1 LETSGG
7 NLFKVMAKKIR
18 PCTIYL
24 VRHGQSDWNVQN
36 LMQGKTSGVPLTK
49 TGIKQARTIEAKLKQ
64 IKFAAI
70 FSSDLMRA
78 RQTAQIIAYQRKL
91 AVTTARAIRERSFGA
106 YEGKTLEQYQED
118 LRETLKRFDAL
129 SDKDKFKF
137 VYPHGIESIGGTV
150 ARVITFLREVAVA
163 YAGKN
168 VLVISHG
175 GVLRLLLIHLGYGT
189 YDQLP
194 PFSIDNTGYLVL
206 KSDGVEIEIKEV
218 VGVHKHEG

>member
-1 LETSGG
+1 
-7 NLFKVMAKKIR
+7 MAKAIK

-24 VRHGQSDWNVQN
+24 VRHGQSEWNVQN

-49 TGIKQARTIEAKLKQ
+49 TGIKQARAIEAKLKK

-78 RQTAQIIAYQRKL
+78 RQTAQVIAWQRKL

-118 LRETLKRFDAL
+118 LRETLKRFDVL

-189 YDQLP
+189 YNQLP
-194 PFSIDNTGYLVL
+194 PFCIDNTGYLVL
-206 KSDGVEIEIKEV
+206 KSYGVEIEIEKV
-218 VGVHKHEG
+218 VVVHKHEG

>member
-1 LETSGG
+1 MV
-7 NLFKVMAKKIR
+7 K

-24 VRHGQSDWNVQN
+24 VRHGQSEWNVTS

-49 TGIKQARTIEAKLKQ
+49 TGIKQARAIEAKLKK
-64 IKFAAI
+64 IKFTAI
-70 FSSDLMRA
+70 FSSDLLRA

-106 YEGKTLEQYQED
+106 YEGKTLKQYQQD
-118 LRETLKRFDAL
+118 LKETLDKFEAL
-129 SDKDKFKF
+129 SDKDKPGFEF
-137 VYPHGIESIGGTV
+137 PHGIEGIGEMMV
-150 ARVITFLREVAVA
+150 RVITWLREVAVA
-163 YAGKN
+163 YPGKN

-189 YDQLP
+189 YNQLP
-194 PFSIDNTGYLVL
+194 PFCIDNTGYLVL
-206 KSDGVEIEIKEV
+206 KSDGVEIEIEKV

>member
-1 LETSGG
+1 
-7 NLFKVMAKKIR
+7 MAKAIR

-24 VRHGQSDWNVQN
+24 VRHGESEWNVQS

-49 TGIKQARTIEAKLKQ
+49 TGIRQAREIAAKLKA
-64 IKFAAI
+64 IRFAAI

-91 AVTTARAIRERSFGA
+91 AVITARAIRERSFGA

-118 LRETLKRFDAL
+118 LKETLDKFEAL
-129 SDKDKFKF
+129 SDKNKPRFKF
-137 VYPHGIESIGGTV
+137 PHGIEGIGEMM
-150 ARVITFLREVAVA
+150 ARVITWLREVAVA
-163 YAGKN
+163 YPGKN

-189 YDQLP
+189 YQQLP

-206 KSDGVEIEIKEV
+206 KSDGVEIEIEKV
-218 VGVHKHEG
+218 VGVHKYEG

>member
-1 LETSGG
+1 M
-7 NLFKVMAKKIR
+7 NNNKI
-18 PCTIYL
+18 CTIYL
-24 VRHGQSDWNVQN
+24 VRHGQSEWNVQS

-49 TGIKQARTIEAKLKQ
+49 TGVKQAREIAGRFKL

-106 YEGKTLEQYQED
+106 YEGKTLKQYQED
-118 LRETLKRFDAL
+118 LQETLTRFDAL

-137 VYPHGIESIGGTV
+137 VYPHEIEGIGETV
-150 ARVITFLREVAVA
+150 SRVIIWLREISIA
-163 YAGKN
+163 YAGKS
-168 VLVISHG
+168 VLVVSHG

-189 YDQLP
+189 YNQLP

>member
-1 LETSGG
+1 MV
-7 NLFKVMAKKIR
+7 K

-24 VRHGQSDWNVQN
+24 VRHGESEWNVQS

-49 TGIKQARTIEAKLKQ
+49 TGIKQARAIEAKLKK

-78 RQTAQIIAYQRKL
+78 RQTAQIIAWQRKL
-91 AVTTARAIRERSFGA
+91 AVITARAIRERSFGA

-118 LRETLKRFDAL
+118 LRETLKRFEAL

-137 VYPHGIESIGGTV
+137 VYPHGIEGIGATV
-150 ARVITFLREVAVA
+150 ARVITFLREVSVA
-163 YAGKN
+163 YTGKN

-189 YDQLP
+189 FSQLP

-206 KSDGVEIEIKEV
+206 KSDGVEIEIEKV

>member
-1 LETSGG
+1 MV
-7 NLFKVMAKKIR
+7 K

-24 VRHGQSDWNVQN
+24 VRHGESEWNVQS

-49 TGIKQARTIEAKLKQ
+49 TGIKQARAIEAKLKS

-70 FSSDLMRA
+70 FSSDLLRA
-78 RQTAQIIAYQRKL
+78 RQTAQVIAYQRKL
-91 AVTTARAIRERSFGA
+91 AVTTARAIRERSFGR
-106 YEGKTLEQYQED
+106 YEGKTLKQYQED
-118 LRETLKRFDAL
+118 LRETLSRFDAL

-137 VYPHGIESIGGTV
+137 VYPHGIEGIGETV
-150 ARVITFLREVAVA
+150 ARVITFLREISVA

-175 GVLRLLLIHLGYGT
+175 GVLRLLLIHLGFGT
-189 YDQLP
+189 YKELP

-206 KSDGVEIEIKEV
+206 ESDGVEIEIKDV
-218 VGVHKHEG
+218 VGVHKYEG

>member
-1 LETSGG
+1 MV
-7 NLFKVMAKKIR
+7 K

-24 VRHGQSDWNVQN
+24 VRHGESEWNVQS

-49 TGIKQARTIEAKLKQ
+49 TGIKQARAIEAKLKK

-106 YEGKTLEQYQED
+106 YEGKTLKQYQED
-118 LRETLKRFDAL
+118 LQETLTRFDAL
-129 SDKDKFKF
+129 SDNDKFKF

-150 ARVITFLREVAVA
+150 ARVITWLREISIA

-168 VLVISHG
+168 VLVVSHG

-189 YDQLP
+189 YSQLP

-206 KSDGVEIEIKEV
+206 KSDGVEIEIQEV
-218 VGVHKHEG
+218 IGVHKHEG